1 MWAALVWNPHIYMK
15 TINVTCPN
23 GLVLNAVILR
33 ESGDNNNKVIVLLQD
48 RIIIATKVEN
58 RWLLLDDTILDL
70 ADINLD

>member
-1 MWAALVWNPHIYMK
+1 MK

-33 ESGDNNNKVIVLLQD
+33 ESGDNNNKIIVLLQD

>member
-1 MWAALVWNPHIYMK
+1 MK

-23 GLVLNAVILR
+23 GLVLKAVILR
-33 ESGDNNNKVIVLLQD
+33 ESGDNNNKVIILLQD

>member
-1 MWAALVWNPHIYMK
+1 MK

-33 ESGDNNNKVIVLLQD
+33 ESGDNNNKVFVLLQD

-70 ADINLD
+70 ADIDLD

>member
-1 MWAALVWNPHIYMK
+1 MK

-23 GLVLNAVILR
+23 GLVLNAMILR
-33 ESGDNNNKVIVLLQD
+33 ESGDNNKVIILLQD

-58 RWLLLDDTILDL
+58 EWLLLDNTILDL

>member
-1 MWAALVWNPHIYMK
+1 MK

-33 ESGDNNNKVIVLLQD
+33 ESGDNNKVIVLLQD

-58 RWLLLDDTILDL
+58 EWLLSDDTILDL

>member
-1 MWAALVWNPHIYMK
+1 MWNPHIYMK

-33 ESGDNNNKVIVLLQD
+33 ESGDNNKVIVLLQD

-58 RWLLLDDTILDL
+58 EWLLSDDTILDL

>member
-1 MWAALVWNPHIYMK
+1 MK

-33 ESGDNNNKVIVLLQD
+33 ESGDNNKVIVLLQD
-48 RIIIATKVEN
+48 RIIIATKVGN